1 MKKFDFK
8 NLKIITSHPSFWKVA
23 GIVLICLI
31 VFRNLSDH
39 VKDTAQRQSIIPI
52 AIQLFAT
59 QYNPVL
65 KLSGH
70 TKPMAHGILKANF
83 KAVVDKVLIQKGRL
97 VKKGDL
103 ILVLSC
109 PEIEKRFIEA
119 KSRHKQKLAEY
130 EAAKKL
136 TQKAL
141 KSENTYLAT
150 KADYELAVAN
160 LHKAETDANE
170 LEIIAPED
178 GYLEECYVHMGDT
191 VLASDKLVQIIYKH
205 AEQVRLYVS
214 EDNIGLLKIGM
225 KASVNIADN
234 QYFGEVSGISKM
246 ADTGTRNFYVDLTI
260 NANANS
266 FPYGAT
272 AEANISL
279 PTRKGF
285 WINAS
290 ALTLN
295 DEGVLGVK
303 ILENDKVAFV
313 AVKLSALT
321 EDGAYIEYDAPSLG
335 LISYG
340 GEFLLPGQTPV
351 VQWQKTPTL

>member
-1 MKKFDFK
+1 MKKISFK
-8 NLKIITSHPSFWKVA
+8 NLKTIVSHPSFWKII
-23 GIVLICLI
+23 GIILTCI
-31 VFRNLSDH
+31 VVFKNFSDH
-39 VKDTAQRQSIIPI
+39 TKDTSQRQSIIPI
-52 AIQLFAT
+52 AIQLSAT
-59 QYNPVL
+59 QYTPVL

-70 TKPMAHGILKANF
+70 TKPQDHGILKANF
-83 KAVVDKVLIQKGRL
+83 KAFVDKILIQKGRL

-119 KSRHKQKLAEY
+119 KSRHKQKGAEY

-136 TQKAL
+136 TQKAF

-160 LHKAETDANE
+160 LHKAATDANE
-170 LEIIAPED
+170 LEITAPED
-178 GYLEECYVHMGDT
+178 GYLEECYVHVGDT
-191 VLASDKLVQIIYKH
+191 VLASDKLVQIVYEH
-205 AEQVRLYVS
+205 ADQVRLYVS
-214 EDNIGLLKIGM
+214 EDNVGLLKLGM

-234 QYFGEVSGISKM
+234 QYFGKVSGISKM
-246 ADTGTRNFYVDLTI
+246 ADTNTRNFYVDLTI
-260 NANANS
+260 NTNANS

-303 ILENDKVAFV
+303 ILENGKVAFV
-313 AVKLSALT
+313 AVKLSSLT
-321 EDGAYIEYDAPSLG
+321 EEGAYIEYDAPSLG

-351 VQWQKTPTL
+351 VHWQKNPTL

>member
-1 MKKFDFK
+1 MKRFNFK
-8 NLKIITSHPSFWKVA
+8 NLKVIVEHSSFWKIS
-23 GIVLICLI
+23 GIIIACFT
-31 VFRNLSDH
+31 VFRNFSDH
-39 VKDTAQRQSIIPI
+39 TKDTSQRQSIIPI
-52 AIQLFAT
+52 AIHLSAT
-59 QYNPVL
+59 QYNPIL

-70 TKPMAHGILKANF
+70 TKPMNHGILKANF
-83 KAVVDKVLIQKGRL
+83 KAVVDNVLIQKGRP
-97 VKKGDL
+97 VKKGAL
-103 ILVLSC
+103 ILMLSN

-119 KSRHKQKLAEY
+119 KSRYKQRLAEY

-170 LEIIAPED
+170 LEVTAPED
-178 GYLEECYVHMGDT
+178 GYLEECYVHVGDT
-191 VLASDKLVQIIYKH
+191 VLASDKLVQIVYEH

-225 KASVNIADN
+225 KANIDIADN
-234 QYFGEVSGISKM
+234 QYFGEISGISKM
-246 ADTGTRNFYVDLTI
+246 ADINTRNFYVDLTV
-260 NANANS
+260 NTNTNS

-272 AEANISL
+272 AEASISL

-295 DEGVLGVK
+295 DDGVLGVK
-303 ILENDKVAFV
+303 ILENNKVAFV
-313 AVKLSALT
+313 PVKLSSLM
-321 EDGAYIEYDAPSLG
+321 EDGAYIEYDAPSLE

-351 VQWQKTPTL
+351 VHWQKNPTL